1 VILLYSKDKGIKK
14 YYDKI
19 FKSFT
24 LLTRIGATQFQ
35 GMSEIYDEVKNL
47 NSNYDSLTNLGTKWI
62 NYTIHV
68 KDQRLADTWL
78 YLDEV
83 TKTCESLNEGLN
95 IKIFSYR
102 ENIFLEKPLQKDSI
116 I

>member
-1 VILLYSKDKGIKK
+1 MILLYLKDKGIKK

-24 LLTRIGATQFQ
+24 LLTRTGATQFK

-47 NSNYDSLTNLGTKWI
+47 NNNYDALTDLGTEWI

-68 KDQRLADTWL
+68 KNQRLADTWL

-83 TKTCESLNEGLN
+83 INACNALNEGLN
-95 IKIFSYR
+95 IKIFSYK
-102 ENIFLEKPLQKDSI
+102 ENISHEKPLAKETLI
-116 I
+116 